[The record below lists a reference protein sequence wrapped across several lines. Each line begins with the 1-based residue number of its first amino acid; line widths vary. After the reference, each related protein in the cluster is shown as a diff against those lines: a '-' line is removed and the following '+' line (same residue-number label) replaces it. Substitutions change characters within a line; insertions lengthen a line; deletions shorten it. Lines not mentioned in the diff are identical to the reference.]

1 MGRMKDY
8 PPRLIGLA
16 VALAALAGFVDA
28 IAFTR
33 LGGYFVSFMS
43 GNSTRLGV
51 GIGLADGTALLA
63 AALIL
68 AFVAGVMAATI
79 IARRFAARR
88 KVAVLSAVTVTLTGA
103 AVLWMLVPGP
113 LPLLLVAAAMGM
125 ENGVFARDGEV
136 AIGVSYMTGSLV
148 RMAQRLAGAL
158 MGDPQRWAFVP
169 HLALW
174 LGFAAGVVLGA
185 RVGQVADDAA
195 LFIAAAAAAGLTLVA
210 AGLSRAPR
218 SAEH

>member
-1 MGRMKDY
+1 MKDY
-8 PPRLIGLA
+8 APRFIALA
-16 VALAALAGFVDA
+16 IALAALAGFVDA

-68 AFVAGVMAATI
+68 AFVAGVMVATI
-79 IARRFAARR
+79 IARHFAERR
-88 KVAVLSAVTVTLTGA
+88 KVAVLSAVTVTLALA
-103 AVLWMLVPGP
+103 ALLWMLLPGP

-158 MGDPQRWAFVP
+158 MGDPERWAFVP
-169 HLALW
+169 HLMLW
-174 LGFAAGVVLGA
+174 VGFAVGVVLGA
-185 RVGQVADDAA
+185 KVGLAAADAA
-195 LFIAAAAAAGLTLVA
+195 LCIAALAAGGLTLVA
-210 AGLSRAPR
+210 AGWTRGATR
-218 SAEH
+218 

>member
-1 MGRMKDY
+1 MQSY
-8 PPRLIGLA
+8 APRFIALA

-51 GIGLADGTALLA
+51 GIGLADGTAVLA

-68 AFVAGVMAATI
+68 AFVAGVMGAAI
-79 IARRFAARR
+79 IARRFAERR
-88 KVAVLSAVTVTLTGA
+88 KVAVLGAVTATLA
-103 AVLWMLVPGP
+103 AAAGLWMIRPGP

-158 MGDPQRWAFVP
+158 MGDPDRWAFVP
-169 HLALW
+169 HLMLW
-174 LGFAAGVVLGA
+174 LGFAVGVVMGA
-185 RVGQVADDAA
+185 KVGLAAADLALWIAA
-195 LFIAAAAAAGLTLVA
+195 LAAGGLTLVA
-210 AGLSRAPR
+210 AGLTRGATR
-218 SAEH
+218 

>member
-1 MGRMKDY
+1 MKDY

-51 GIGLADGTALLA
+51 GAALADGTALLA
-63 AALIL
+63 GALIL
-68 AFVAGVMAATI
+68 AFVAGVMVATV
-79 IARRFAARR
+79 IARRFAWRR
-88 KVAVLSAVTVTLTGA
+88 KVAVLEAVTATLGLA
-103 AVLWMLVPGP
+103 ALLWMVAPGP

-158 MGDPQRWAFVP
+158 MGDADRWAFAP
-169 HLALW
+169 HLGLW
-174 LGFAAGVVLGA
+174 LGFAIGVVLGA
-185 RVGQVADDAA
+185 RVGVGTPDAA
-195 LFIAAAAAAGLTLVA
+195 LWIAAIGAGGLTLVA
-210 AGLSRAPR
+210 AGLTRGQSQP
-218 SAEH
+218 

>member
-1 MGRMKDY
+1 MQQY
-8 PPRLIGLA
+8 APRFIALA

-51 GIGLADGTALLA
+51 GLGLDNGTAALA

-68 AFVAGVMAATI
+68 AFVCGVMLASVL
-79 IARRFAARR
+79 ARRFAARR
-88 KVAVLSAVTVTLTGA
+88 KVAVLTGVTVTLALA
-103 AVLWMLVPGP
+103 AAIWMILPGP
-113 LPLLLVAAAMGM
+113 FPLLLVAAAMGM

-136 AIGVSYMTGSLV
+136 TIGVSYMTGSLV
-148 RMAQRLAGAL
+148 RMGQRLAGAL
-158 MGDPQRWAFVP
+158 MGEGGNWSWLP

-174 LGFAAGVVLGA
+174 LGFVAGVVLGA
-185 RVGQVADDAA
+185 RVGMATDDAA
-195 LFIAAAAAAGLTLVA
+195 LWIAAAAAGGLTLVA
-210 AGLSRAPR
+210 AGLTRGGGRVAV
-218 SAEH
+218 

>member
-1 MGRMKDY
+1 MQSY
-8 PPRLIGLA
+8 APRFIALA

-51 GIGLADGTALLA
+51 GIGLADGTAVLA

-68 AFVAGVMAATI
+68 AFVAGVMGAAI
-79 IARRFAARR
+79 IARRFAERR
-88 KVAVLSAVTVTLTGA
+88 KVAVLGAVTATLA
-103 AVLWMLVPGP
+103 AAAALWMILPGP

-158 MGDPQRWAFVP
+158 MGDPDRWAFVP
-169 HLALW
+169 HLMLW
-174 LGFAAGVVLGA
+174 LGFAVGVVMGA
-185 RVGQVADDAA
+185 KVGLAAADLALWIAA
-195 LFIAAAAAAGLTLVA
+195 LAAGGLTLVA
-210 AGLSRAPR
+210 AGLTRGATR
-218 SAEH
+218 

>member
-1 MGRMKDY
+1 MKDY
-8 PPRLIGLA
+8 APRFIALA

-68 AFVAGVMAATI
+68 AFVAGVMVATI
-79 IARRFAARR
+79 LARRFAERR
-88 KVAVLSAVTVTLTGA
+88 KVAVLSAVTLTLTVA
-103 AVLWMLVPGP
+103 ATLWMVLPGP
-113 LPLLLVAAAMGM
+113 FPLLLVAAAMGM

-158 MGDPQRWAFVP
+158 MGDPDRWAFAP

-185 RVGQVADDAA
+185 RTAVSAADAA
-195 LFIAAAAAAGLTLVA
+195 LWIAAVAAGGLTLVA
-210 AGLSRAPR
+210 AGLTRGQSQP
-218 SAEH
+218 

>member
-1 MGRMKDY
+1 MKDY

-51 GIGLADGTALLA
+51 GIGLADGTAALA
-63 AALIL
+63 AGLIL
-68 AFVAGVMAATI
+68 AFVAGVMVATI
-79 IARRFAARR
+79 VARRFAERR
-88 KVAVLSAVTVTLTGA
+88 KVAVLSAVTATLTLA
-103 AVLWMLVPGP
+103 AALWMVLPGP

-148 RMAQRLAGAL
+148 RMAQRLAGTL
-158 MGDPQRWAFVP
+158 MGDPARWAFVP

-174 LGFAAGVVLGA
+174 LGFAVGVVLGA
-185 RVGQVADDAA
+185 KVGVAAADAA
-195 LFIAAAAAAGLTLVA
+195 LWIAAIAAGGLTLVA
-210 AGLSRAPR
+210 AGLTRGRGP
-218 SAEH
+218 SAA

>member
-1 MGRMKDY
+1 MQSY
-8 PPRLIGLA
+8 APRFIALA

-51 GIGLADGTALLA
+51 GIGLGDGTATLA

-68 AFVAGVMAATI
+68 AFVAGVMGAAI
-79 IARRFAARR
+79 IARRFAQRR
-88 KVAVLSAVTVTLTGA
+88 KVAVLGAVTITLAVA
-103 AVLWMLVPGP
+103 AALWMVLPGP

-158 MGDPQRWAFVP
+158 MGDPDRWAFLP
-169 HLALW
+169 HLMLW
-174 LGFAAGVVLGA
+174 LGFALGVVLGA
-185 RVGQVADDAA
+185 RVGLATDDAA
-195 LFIAAAAAAGLTLVA
+195 LWIAAAAAGGLTLVA
-210 AGLSRAPR
+210 AGLTRPNGQSQP
-218 SAEH
+218 

>member
-1 MGRMKDY
+1 MKDY
-8 PPRLIGLA
+8 APRFIALA

-68 AFVAGVMAATI
+68 AFVAGVMVATI
-79 IARRFAARR
+79 LARRFAERR
-88 KVAVLSAVTVTLTGA
+88 KVAVLSAVTLTLTVA
-103 AVLWMLVPGP
+103 ATLWMVLPGP
-113 LPLLLVAAAMGM
+113 FPLLLVAAAMGM

-158 MGDPQRWAFVP
+158 MGDPDRWAFAP

-185 RVGQVADDAA
+185 WTAVSAADTA
-195 LFIAAAAAAGLTLVA
+195 LWIAAVAAGGLTLVA
-210 AGLSRAPR
+210 AGLTRGQSQP
-218 SAEH
+218 

>member
-1 MGRMKDY
+1 MKDY

-79 IARRFAARR
+79 VARRFAARR
-88 KVAVLSAVTVTLTGA
+88 KVAVLGAVTVTLTGA
-103 AVLWMLVPGP
+103 AALWMLVPGP

-158 MGDPQRWAFVP
+158 MGDPERWAFVP

-174 LGFAAGVVLGA
+174 LGFATGVALGA

-195 LFIAAAAAAGLTLVA
+195 LFIAAAAAGGLTLVA